1 MTPMELELDLQVP
14 HPGAEVPALAEF
26 RRWVGAALRR
36 SRERRVELT
45 VRVVDEAE
53 SRALNGRFRG
63 QDRPTNVLSFP
74 FEVPPGIDADDPAR
88 DLLGDLVICADLV
101 RREAQEQD
109 KPVAAH
115 WAHLVVHGVLHLLD
129 YDHIADDE
137 AAEMESLETAILG
150 ELGFPP
156 PYEPRMEQPR
166 HAAPGSLPDSP

>member
-1 MTPMELELDLQVP
+1 MELELDLQVP
-14 HPGAEVPALAEF
+14 HPGAEVPTLAEF
-26 RRWVGAALRR
+26 RRWVGAALQR
-36 SRERRVELT
+36 SRARAELT

-53 SRALNGRFRG
+53 IRALNRRFRG
-63 QDRPTNVLSFP
+63 QDKATNVLSFP
-74 FEVPPGIDADDPAR
+74 FEVPPGIDADEPVY

-101 RREAQEQD
+101 RREAQEQG

-137 AAEMESLETAILG
+137 AAEMEALETAILG

-156 PYEPRMEQPR
+156 PYEPRVERPSR
-166 HAAPGSLPDSP
+166 ASSGSLPDCP